1 MIDVKNRKCGTEGF
15 GKQPSFVVA
24 GMKTVKYCAQHA
36 PDGMVDV
43 ISRTCK
49 TKAAARNHR
58 SELEVRKL
66 WSTVHSTHQ
75 TG

>member
-1 MIDVKNRKCGTEGF
+1 MVDVKNRKCGTEGF

-43 ISRTCK
+43 ISRMCK
-49 TKAAARNHR
+49 TEGCGTQP
-58 SELEVRKL
+58 SFGVGGTE
-66 WSTVHSTHQ
+66 TVEYCA
-75 TG
+75 